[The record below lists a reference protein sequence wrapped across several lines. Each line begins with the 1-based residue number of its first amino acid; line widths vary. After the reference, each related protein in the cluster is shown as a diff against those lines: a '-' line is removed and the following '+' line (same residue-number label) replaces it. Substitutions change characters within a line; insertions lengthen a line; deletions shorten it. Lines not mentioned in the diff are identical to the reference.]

1 MKRILLLLLVVLTTI
16 YGKAQSQPFV
26 IDSHFTPMT
35 MEEMMIAA
43 QAQAYRNKLAEQKF
57 DEYKE
62 KAYQYYNAG
71 DYQGFIYYSD
81 YALSTGWYNNKMYY
95 DRGQVFEIFH
105 EYKKA
110 KKEYKQAMK
119 HGYYP
124 AQSAYEQCK
133 VHQKEWKK
141 SQKR

>member
-57 DEYKE
+57 DE
-62 KAYQYYNAG
+62 
-71 DYQGFIYYSD
+71 
-81 YALSTGWYNNKMYY
+81 
-95 DRGQVFEIFH
+95 
-105 EYKKA
+105 
-110 KKEYKQAMK
+110 
-119 HGYYP
+119 
-124 AQSAYEQCK
+124 
-133 VHQKEWKK
+133 
-141 SQKR
+141 